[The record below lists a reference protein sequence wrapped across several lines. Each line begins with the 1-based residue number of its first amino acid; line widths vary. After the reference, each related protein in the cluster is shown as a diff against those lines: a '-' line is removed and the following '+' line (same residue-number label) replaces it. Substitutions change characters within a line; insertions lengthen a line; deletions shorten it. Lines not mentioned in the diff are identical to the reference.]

1 MIDTTGYKYTLLP
14 EGIDSSWEWKNNR
27 RKDLVLTSRYISRNL
42 LLTPTSSRSSPKL
55 SAATVR
61 GESLKDVL
69 KREERRTPIVLGI
82 QRVGVITA
90 DIVAKKLSC
99 DLDIIIPRKLTD
111 PGNKEHANET
121 LMEDGT
127 TFLDE
132 KLANEL
138 YIAKDLSLS
147 EGLGRP

>member
-42 LLTPTSSRSSPKL
+42 LLTPTSSRSPPKL

-132 KLANEL
+132 ELANGL
-138 YIAKDLSLS
+138 YIAKDLL

>member
-61 GESLKDVL
+61 GVKV
-69 KREERRTPIVLGI
+69 
-82 QRVGVITA
+82 
-90 DIVAKKLSC
+90 
-99 DLDIIIPRKLTD
+99 
-111 PGNKEHANET
+111 
-121 LMEDGT
+121 
-127 TFLDE
+127 
-132 KLANEL
+132 
-138 YIAKDLSLS
+138 
-147 EGLGRP
+147 